1 MRTIRFGARF
11 KKDFKRES
19 RGFYAKSLVA
29 DLRTTTDILCAD
41 EALSARYQ
49 DHSLAGRWVGYRD
62 CHIKPDLV
70 LIYRKLDDQ
79 WLELARLGSHSELS
93 L

>member
-19 RGFYAKSLVA
+19 RGLHGKTLVA
-29 DLRTTTDILCAD
+29 ALKTATDILCED
-41 EALSARYQ
+41 RPLPARYF
-49 DHSLAGRWVGYRD
+49 DHALTGKWLGDRD
-62 CHIKPDLV
+62 CHIKPDLIV
-70 LIYRKLDDQ
+70 VYRRIEDRWLD
-79 WLELARLGSHSELS
+79 LVRLGSHSELG